1 VKILD
6 WWVDLKWMKGKPM
19 TKQISLEKKDSG
31 CSRRVFMKHTMTG
44 LGTIALGSFALSVI
58 EGYPHSA
65 SAIDTA
71 IAASSRRDDP
81 SITVDVSEPENRPLA
96 TVGGTL
102 ALGKNDVDKKGLLL
116 YRESE
121 IIVKAY
127 SRECAHLKC
136 TVGPFIDGVSTC
148 PCHGSQYDLSGD
160 RIAGPARRGLRQYKA
175 YVAGNIVTIR
185 S

>member
-1 VKILD
+1 
-6 WWVDLKWMKGKPM
+6 MEGKSM
-19 TKQISLEKKDSG
+19 EKRISIEDNDRG
-31 CSRRVFMKHTMTG
+31 CSRRVFIKHTMTG
-44 LGTIALGSFALSVI
+44 LGTIALGSFAVSFI
-58 EGYPHSA
+58 EGRSNPSHA
-65 SAIDTA
+65 ADTKL
-71 IAASSRRDDP
+71 AAKSRNDDP
-81 SITVDVSEPENRPLA
+81 SITVDVSKPENRPLA
-96 TVGGTL
+96 AVGGTL

-136 TVGPFIDGVSTC
+136 MVGPFIDGVSKC
-148 PCHGSQYDLSGD
+148 PCHGSQYNLSGD

-175 YVAGNIVTIR
+175 YIAGDIITIR

>member
-1 VKILD
+1 
-6 WWVDLKWMKGKPM
+6 M
-19 TKQISLEKKDSG
+19 TKKISQEDNDCG
-31 CSRRVFMKHTMTG
+31 CSRRVFMKHTITG
-44 LGTIALGSFALSVI
+44 LGTIALGSLAVSFI
-58 EGYPHSA
+58 EGSSSPA
-65 SAIDTA
+65 NAVETTA
-71 IAASSRRDDP
+71 AANPQNEDL
-81 SITVDVSEPENRPLA
+81 SITIDVSKPENRPLA

-116 YRESE
+116 FRESD

-136 TVGPFIDGVSTC
+136 VVGPFIDGVSKC
-148 PCHGSQYDLSGD
+148 PCHGSQYNLSGD

-175 YVAGNIVTIR
+175 YIAGDIITIR

>member
-1 VKILD
+1 M
-6 WWVDLKWMKGKPM
+6 MKKPS
-19 TKQISLEKKDSG
+19 QEDDDCE
-31 CSRRVFMKHTMTG
+31 CSRRVFIKHTMAG
-44 LGTIALGSFALSVI
+44 LGTIALGSLALSVI
-58 EGYPHSA
+58 NGDSNPA
-65 SAIDTA
+65 NAVDTA
-71 IAASSRRDDP
+71 MAADPPDDDP

-121 IIVKAY
+121 ITVKVY

-136 TVGPFIDGVSTC
+136 IVGPFIDGVSRC
-148 PCHGSQYDLSGD
+148 PCHGSQYNLSGE

-175 YVAGNIVTIR
+175 DISGDIITVR

>member
-1 VKILD
+1 
-6 WWVDLKWMKGKPM
+6 M
-19 TKQISLEKKDSG
+19 TKRISREDKDRG
-31 CSRRVFMKHTMTG
+31 CSRRIFIKHTMAG
-44 LGTIALGSFALSVI
+44 LGTIAFGSFAASVI
-58 EGYPHSA
+58 EGNASPTHAADTNIPVSA
-65 SAIDTA
+65 
-71 IAASSRRDDP
+71 RNDDP
-81 SITVDVSEPENRPLA
+81 SITVDVSKPENQPLA

-102 ALGKNDVDKKGLLL
+102 ALGKNAVDRKGLLL

-148 PCHGSQYDLSGD
+148 PCHGSQYNLSGD
-160 RIAGPARRGLRQYKA
+160 RITGPARRGLRQYKA
-175 YVAGNIVTIR
+175 YIAGDIITIR